1 MFMKILNYCRTL
13 MPSKDKFI
21 EEVFEILFGDGAV
34 PSFEEGVR
42 HFSYE
47 EALEE
52 LKQMNNVYTEYLIKE
67 KICTQQ

>member
-1 MFMKILNYCRTL
+1 

-21 EEVFEILFGDGAV
+21 EEVFEILFGDKAM
-34 PSFEEGVR
+34 PSNKDLPR

-52 LKQMNNVYTEYLIKE
+52 LKQMNDVYTEYLIKE
-67 KICTQQ
+67 ETCTQQ

>member
-1 MFMKILNYCRTL
+1 MLIKE
-13 MPSKDKFI
+13 KFI

-34 PSFEEGVR
+34 PSFKEGQR

-52 LKQMNNVYTEYLIKE
+52 LKQMNNVYTEHLMNQNKN
-67 KICTQQ
+67 